1 MVTCHTTIA
10 NMTPTTCDQS
20 RDHTTSTTSTT
31 CDQSH
36 DHRNHVISHT
46 TSTTCNQSHDHTT
59 TRPSQSCDQS
69 RDHATTPSVTRPCNH
84 RNQSRDH
91 AIIAISHATTRH
103 PRPPLIYSGS
113 FTKLFSSNGPHSPL
127 IHFITTFFILQH
139 ITYERN
145 SSIYSLH
152 YY

>member
-1 MVTCHTTIA
+1 LLRNRSSTEERPLIIYGHMSHHHRDHDANHMQSVTRHPRPSPPCNHVI
-10 NMTPTTCDQS
+10 S
-20 RDHTTSTTSTT
+20 HTTSTTIAIMPSVTRP
-31 CDQSH
+31 H

-46 TSTTCNQSHDHTT
+46 T
-59 TRPSQSCDQS
+59 
-69 RDHATTPSVTRPCNH
+69 TPSVTRPRH
-84 RNQSRDH
+84 QSRDH
-91 AIIAISHATTRH
+91 AISHATTRH

-127 IHFITTFFILQH
+127 FHFITTFFILQH

-145 SSIYSLH
+145 SSIYSFH